1 MREILTLAINEGQCK
16 NQQLEARMKD
26 VESAIKMV
34 KEELISKL
42 PKQRRSGRLVTKN
55 LQVNVLPVIEEAVA

>member
-1 MREILTLAINEGQCK
+1 M
-16 NQQLEARMKD
+16 
-26 VESAIKMV
+26 ESAIKMV

-55 LQVNVLPVIEEAVA
+55 LEVNVLPVIEEAVA